1 MKVYNRLKSGF
12 INKDY
17 YISVSNNNIYIMNY
31 KSIVSFDDKLIKILF
46 NKFMLIVSGCNFKI
60 IRKSNIEIEV
70 LGIFSKM
77 EIENEI

>member
-1 MKVYNRLKSGF
+1 MKLYNRLKSGF

-70 LGIFSKM
+70 LGNFSKM